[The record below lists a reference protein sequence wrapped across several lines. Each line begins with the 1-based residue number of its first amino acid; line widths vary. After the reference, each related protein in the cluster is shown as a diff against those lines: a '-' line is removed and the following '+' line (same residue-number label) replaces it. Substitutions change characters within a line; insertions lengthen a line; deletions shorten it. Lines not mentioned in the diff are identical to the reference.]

1 MESFDAAK
9 EPLRAIRDLVRECEG
24 IFDEDNEQHVLER
37 ARVALA
43 ALRALFGD
51 DRPNV
56 IDCLAEALH
65 RHQCGL
71 IRPLWADM
79 SEKMQAPWREYAEKL
94 LPIRVTLKVED
105 GK

>member
-51 DRPNV
+51 DRPSEEV
-56 IDCLAEALH
+56 AY
-65 RHQCGL
+65 GPL
-71 IRPLWADM
+71 IEPHLVPELDRP
-79 SEKMQAPWREYAEKL
+79 APRE
-94 LPIRVTLKVED
+94 RFRQRD
-105 GK
+105 

>member
-1 MESFDAAK
+1 MTRSVKIKNGDA
-9 EPLRAIRDLVRECEG
+9 EPAQICEPKRD
-24 IFDEDNEQHVLER
+24 
-37 ARVALA
+37 
-43 ALRALFGD
+43 
-51 DRPNV
+51 V
-56 IDCLAEALH
+56 IDCLAEALR

-94 LPIRVTLKVED
+94 LPIREVED